1 MKALLLAL
9 ALLPAAASAA
19 YDSTWYKA
27 SGWSGEY
34 PNGFS
39 VVAKKT
45 SVPARGVMDLDAA
58 ADIKCELPY
67 LAVFHPW
74 NAKRK
79 ASYVTMSKI
88 VILTV
93 KNDFTFQDEDT
104 KIDLKKGDTIEY
116 LVYGAEGWFTVRIN
130 GKEYGADQS
139 LFDQVEP
146 VDEGAYRQDEWLNIT
161 CKNGKKAWIL
171 LDDLTKTDGDGNS
184 TYLPGLDSWYLG
196 FKEYGEVRDLT
207 EKDIKGR

>member
-1 MKALLLAL
+1 MKALFLAL
-9 ALLPAAASAA
+9 ALLPLGASAA
-19 YDSTWYKA
+19 YDSTWFKA
-27 SGWSGEY
+27 DGWSGEY
-34 PNGFS
+34 PNGIS

-45 SVPARGVMDLDAA
+45 SVPARAEMDLEAPA
-58 ADIKCELPY
+58 NIQCGLPY

-93 KNDFTFQDEDT
+93 KQDFVFEDEGT
-104 KIDLKKGDTIEY
+104 KINLKKGDTIEY

-130 GKEYGADQS
+130 GKIYGADQS

-146 VDEGAYRQDEWLNIT
+146 VDQSAFRQDEWLNVR
-161 CKNGKKAWIL
+161 CRNGKKGWIL
-171 LDDLTKTDGDGNS
+171 LDDLTKTDENGNT

-196 FKEYGEVRDLT
+196 FKEYGVVKDLT